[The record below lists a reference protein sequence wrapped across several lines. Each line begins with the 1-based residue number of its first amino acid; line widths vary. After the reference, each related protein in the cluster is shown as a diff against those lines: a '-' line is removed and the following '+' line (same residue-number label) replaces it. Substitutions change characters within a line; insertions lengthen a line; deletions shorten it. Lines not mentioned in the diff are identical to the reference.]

1 MMSWLPVLLLVI
13 ATFIGL
19 VLLLKR
25 RSGWEAIAAALL
37 LGLAGYATQG
47 HPGMPGAPKPP
58 QQEIAG
64 NAAAIVETRQKL
76 LADKD
81 PQASS
86 WQVIADALARNGR
99 FADAST
105 VLLGAVQ
112 KDPKNADAWL
122 ALANSLVGHAEGNL
136 SPAAQLAYRR
146 AAEADPS
153 HPGPPFFMG
162 LAMAQSGRFADAR
175 ALWAELLAR
184 SPADAP
190 WRADLEVRLAQLDAF
205 IAQREKAG
213 AAQ

>member
-1 MMSWLPVLLLVI
+1 MMGWLPVILLVLV
-13 ATFIGL
+13 TFVAL

-25 RSGWEAIAAALL
+25 RAGWEAVAAALL

-47 HPGMPGAPKPP
+47 RPAMPGAPKPP

-64 NAAAIVETRQKL
+64 DAAGIVEARQKL
-76 LADKD
+76 LSGND

-112 KDPKNADAWL
+112 KNPKNADAWL

-136 SPAAQLAYRR
+136 SPAAMLAYRR
-146 AAEADPS
+146 AAEADPT

-190 WRADLEVRLAQLDAF
+190 WRGDLEARLAQLDAF
-205 IAQREKAG
+205 IARREKAG
-213 AAQ
+213 TPQ